1 MVPGGSANGSE
12 NGTIEIAIDLNKKT
26 TKLPLHRTIVPL
38 SFGLV
43 DNLESIA
50 DMPSSNQSKNVNK
63 FEEGKS
69 IILVDPSLEEEN
81 LPPLYYSPLTIMVD
95 ENGKICCIEKRSGN
109 VNLTPAILSACTKL
123 CKNRMSK
130 ILPLLCE

>member
-43 DNLESIA
+43 DNLESMA
-50 DMPSSNQSKNVNK
+50 DMSSSNQSENVNK

-81 LPPLYYSPLTIMVD
+81 LPPLFYSPLTIMVD

-109 VNLTPAILSACTKL
+109 VNACNFICVYKTL
-123 CKNRMSK
+123 
-130 ILPLLCE
+130 